1 MSADQDPKPKKLIQA
16 YAQAGHYLGLGM
28 QFAVAILL
36 GLWGGWWL
44 DNRLSVSPLFLLLGA
59 LLGGA
64 TGFYALYRAM
74 VDEQEKERQRKRR

>member
-1 MSADQDPKPKKLIQA
+1 MSTDQDPKPKKPIQA
-16 YAQAGHYLGLGM
+16 YVQAGHYLGLGM

-44 DNRLSVSPLFLLLGA
+44 DSKLSVSPLFLLGA

-64 TGFYALYRAM
+64 AGFYALYRAM
-74 VDEQEKERQRKRR
+74 VEEQEKERQRKRR

>member
-1 MSADQDPKPKKLIQA
+1 MSTDQDPKPKKPIQA

-44 DNRLSVSPLFLLLGA
+44 DSKLSVSPLFLLLGA

-64 TGFYALYRAM
+64 AGFYALYRAM
-74 VDEQEKERQRKRR
+74 VEEQEKERQRKRR